1 MGIISFI
8 LTIQS
13 FTINYLTFSDFFIR
27 KLLLDHRSEIKI
39 DQILKEK

>member
-8 LTIQS
+8 LTIKS
-13 FTINYLTFSDFFIR
+13 FTINYQTFSDFFIC